1 MVLSV
6 YVRWKDS
13 VISARACCRIFDHI
27 AEPQDC
33 ELQKPCCGV
42 AQSSPTSKSFLFTVN
57 KIKQST
63 TGQEG
68 RSNQL
73 TRSEHRRKPTEWE
86 EVRRMGIETH
96 SK

>member
-1 MVLSV
+1 
-6 YVRWKDS
+6 
-13 VISARACCRIFDHI
+13 
-27 AEPQDC
+27 
-33 ELQKPCCGV
+33 
-42 AQSSPTSKSFLFTVN
+42 VN